1 MSHGFRQIFPLLSY
15 EQIRRHPTTSMVE
28 PQQIVNA
35 TRRLCGGT
43 TMTPALIA
51 ERQRTSGREPYR
63 GTAQFAPV
71 KGIIAATL
79 LSLLIFW
86 LPLFVVLSLHRF

>member
-1 MSHGFRQIFPLLSY
+1 
-15 EQIRRHPTTSMVE
+15 
-28 PQQIVNA
+28 
-35 TRRLCGGT
+35 
-43 TMTPALIA
+43 MTPALIA

-86 LPLFVVLSLHRF
+86 LPLFVVLSLHRL

>member
-1 MSHGFRQIFPLLSY
+1 MPRRFRQIFPLLSY
-15 EQIRRHPTTSMVE
+15 EQISRRPTTSIIE
-28 PQQIVNA
+28 PQQIINA
-35 TRRLCGGT
+35 TRRLFGGT

-51 ERQRTSGREPYR
+51 PRQRTSGREPYR

-86 LPLFVVLSLHRF
+86 LPLFVALSLYRF

>member
-1 MSHGFRQIFPLLSY
+1 
-15 EQIRRHPTTSMVE
+15 MVE

-86 LPLFVVLSLHRF
+86 LPLFVVLSLHRL